1 MELCN
6 IMTNEL
12 KQLDVWFKVNKL
24 SLNVSK
30 TNYMVFG
37 GKQPSNVETHI
48 FINGVEIDRV
58 PYTEFLGIQ
67 IDSRLT
73 WRKHIQNVQM
83 KVAKCVSILYKVKYL
98 FNEKAL
104 LMIYSSLIL
113 PYLNYCVELW
123 ANTYATNLRS
133 IIFL

>member
-1 MELCN
+1 MSKILNFILFANDTNIFFSGKNLMELCN

-12 KQLDVWFKVNKL
+12 KQLAVWFKVNKL

-58 PYTEFLGIQ
+58 PHTEFLGIQ
-67 IDSRLT
+67 IDSR
-73 WRKHIQNVQM
+73 INM
-83 KVAKCVSILYKVKYL
+83 AKTHSKCT
-98 FNEKAL
+98 NEGSK
-104 LMIYSSLIL
+104 MC
-113 PYLNYCVELW
+113 LN
-123 ANTYATNLRS
+123 
-133 IIFL
+133 II